1 MNDEDAKNKRRETY
15 GLWAMNKTDDEIKQK
30 LNNFGFAID
39 EVETFVKDTFGAK
52 YDYRINECEFSFDYA
67 RLHCDVYGAKYVD
80 DIQRDGDTTRITGYL
95 EYDEEKLACDVEDL
109 VEEMMNSESYE
120 STIEDHG
127 EGSIFVIISGIQDV
141 DQAEEEWEVF
151 DEIIKSHTK

>member
-1 MNDEDAKNKRRETY
+1 MSDDDKNQVDPFGYAASAAETLAK
-15 GLWAMNKTDDEIKQK
+15 
-30 LNNFGFAID
+30 
-39 EVETFVKDTFGAK
+39 ETFGEG

-80 DIQRDGDTTRITGYL
+80 DIQRDGDTTSITGYL

-109 VEEMMNSESYE
+109 IEEMMNSESYE

-127 EGSIFVIISGIQDV
+127 EGSIFVIISGIQNV
-141 DQAEEEWEVF
+141 DDAEEECEVF
-151 DEIIKSHTK
+151 NEIIKSHTK

>member
-1 MNDEDAKNKRRETY
+1 MSGDDKNLVDPFGYAASAAETLAK
-15 GLWAMNKTDDEIKQK
+15 
-30 LNNFGFAID
+30 
-39 EVETFVKDTFGAK
+39 ETFGEG

-80 DIQRDGDTTRITGYL
+80 DIQRDGDTTSITGYL

-109 VEEMMNSESYE
+109 IEEMMNSESYE

-127 EGSIFVIISGIQDV
+127 EGSIFVIISGIQNV
-141 DQAEEEWEVF
+141 DDAEEECEVF
-151 DEIIKSHTK
+151 NEIIKSHTK

>member
-1 MNDEDAKNKRRETY
+1 MSDDKKNQVDPFGYAASAAETLAK
-15 GLWAMNKTDDEIKQK
+15 
-30 LNNFGFAID
+30 
-39 EVETFVKDTFGAK
+39 ETFGEG

-80 DIQRDGDTTRITGYL
+80 DIQRDGDTTTITGYL

-109 VEEMMNSESYE
+109 IEEMMNSESYE

-127 EGSIFVIISGIQDV
+127 EGSIFVIISGISDV
-141 DQAEEEWEVF
+141 DEAEEECEVF
-151 DEIIKSHTK
+151 NEIIKSHTK

>member
-1 MNDEDAKNKRRETY
+1 MS
-15 GLWAMNKTDDEIKQK
+15 DDEKNQVDP
-30 LNNFGFAID
+30 FGCAASAA
-39 EVETFVKDTFGAK
+39 ETLAKETFGEG

-80 DIQRDGDTTRITGYL
+80 DIQRDGDTTSITGYL

-109 VEEMMNSESYE
+109 IEEMMNSESYE

-127 EGSIFVIISGIQDV
+127 EGSIFVIISGIQNV
-141 DQAEEEWEVF
+141 DEAEEECEVF
-151 DEIIKSHTK
+151 NEIIKSHTK

>member
-1 MNDEDAKNKRRETY
+1 MSDDKKNQVDPFGYAASAAETLAK
-15 GLWAMNKTDDEIKQK
+15 
-30 LNNFGFAID
+30 
-39 EVETFVKDTFGAK
+39 ETFGEG

-80 DIQRDGDTTRITGYL
+80 DIQRDGDTTSITGYL

-109 VEEMMNSESYE
+109 IEEMMNSESYE

-127 EGSIFVIISGIQDV
+127 EGSIFVIISGIRDV
-141 DQAEEEWEVF
+141 DMAEEECEVF
-151 DEIIKSHTK
+151 NEIIKSHTK

>member
-1 MNDEDAKNKRRETY
+1 MSDDKKNQVDPFGYAASAAETLAK
-15 GLWAMNKTDDEIKQK
+15 
-30 LNNFGFAID
+30 
-39 EVETFVKDTFGAK
+39 ETFGEG

-80 DIQRDGDTTRITGYL
+80 DIQRDGDTTSITGYL

-109 VEEMMNSESYE
+109 IEEMMNSESYE

-127 EGSIFVIISGIQDV
+127 EGSIFVIISGISDV
-141 DQAEEEWEVF
+141 DEAEEECEVF
-151 DEIIKSHTK
+151 NEIIKSHTK

>member
-1 MNDEDAKNKRRETY
+1 MSDDKKNQVDPFGYAASAAETLAK
-15 GLWAMNKTDDEIKQK
+15 
-30 LNNFGFAID
+30 
-39 EVETFVKDTFGAK
+39 ETFGEG

-80 DIQRDGDTTRITGYL
+80 DIQRDGDTTSITGYL

-109 VEEMMNSESYE
+109 IEEMMNSESYE

-127 EGSIFVIISGIQDV
+127 EGSIFVIISGIRDV
-141 DQAEEEWEVF
+141 DEAEEECEVF
-151 DEIIKSHTK
+151 NEIIKSHTK

>member
-1 MNDEDAKNKRRETY
+1 MSDDKKNQVDPFGYAASAAETLAKE
-15 GLWAMNKTDDEIKQK
+15 A
-30 LNNFGFAID
+30 FGD
-39 EVETFVKDTFGAK
+39 G

-80 DIQRDGDTTRITGYL
+80 DIQRDGDTTSITGYL

-109 VEEMMNSESYE
+109 IEEMMNSESYE

-127 EGSIFVIISGIQDV
+127 EGSIFVIISGIQNV
-141 DQAEEEWEVF
+141 DDAEEECEVF
-151 DEIIKSHTK
+151 NEIIKSHTK